1 MKFIIGIRC
10 DGCTE
15 LKKYSSVSCQK
26 KKQWNFCFF
35 HYVSVK
41 TFLRQKFEKVH
52 IFFSFSFRNCY
63 RIFFLYVYYWMSPL
77 KSQCLCSVNFFFILF
92 CLQYWFWLISKSKT
106 KKMKFRSKVLKSINK
121 TSGNMIWKKK
131 LSLLFSLYKIF
142 YRFVNN
148 SMFHVLSIIIIIIII
163 ILKKRQEERIE

>member
-1 MKFIIGIRC
+1 MRWMCRVEKIFICFMSEEKTMKFLLLSLC
-10 DGCTE
+10 FCQNFFWDKN
-15 LKKYSSVSCQK
+15 LKKFTFFFLFRSGIVTGFFFCMSIIECHHWKVNVFV
-26 KKQWNFCFF
+26 QW
-35 HYVSVK
+35 
-41 TFLRQKFEKVH
+41 
-52 IFFSFSFRNCY
+52 IFFSFCFVCN
-63 RIFFLYVYYWMSPL
+63 IDFDW
-77 KSQCLCSVNFFFILF
+77 SVKVRL
-92 CLQYWFWLISKSKT
+92 

-121 TSGNMIWKKK
+121 ASGNMIWKKK